1 MKTLTRFVF
10 ATLITLAAIFGFA
23 QMSRAQSPYAPVAKY
38 DPKRDAAQDIR
49 DAAAEAKRT
58 NRRVLLEVGG
68 EWCSWCHHMD
78 DFFQAHPD
86 LTSLR
91 DKSFVTVKI
100 NFSEENPNKDVLG
113 QYPAIEGYPHL
124 FVLDADAKLVHSQ
137 DTSPLEESK
146 SYNLDRFTTFL
157 AYWAWAKEQ

>member
-1 MKTLTRFVF
+1 MKTLWRFAFV
-10 ATLITLAAIFGFA
+10 TLITVGAVFSFA
-23 QMSRAQSPYAPVAKY
+23 QVSRAQSPYAPVTKY

-86 LTSLR
+86 LTGLR
-91 DKSFVTVKI
+91 DKSFVTLKI
-100 NFSEENPNKDVLG
+100 NFSEENPNKEVLAR
-113 QYPAIEGYPHL
+113 YPEIAGYPHL
-124 FVLDADAKLVHSQ
+124 FVLDADGTLVHSQ

-157 AYWAWAKEQ
+157 AYWTWAKEK

>member
-1 MKTLTRFVF
+1 MKTLPRFFMTV
-10 ATLITLAAIFGFA
+10 ITFGAIVGAA
-23 QMSRAQSPYAPVAKY
+23 QVSRAQSSYTPVAKY
-38 DPKRDAAQDIR
+38 DPKRDAAHDIS

-68 EWCSWCHHMD
+68 EWCSWCHHLD
-78 DFFQAHPD
+78 DFFAAHSD

-100 NFSEENPNKDVLG
+100 NFSEENPNKAVLG

-124 FVLDADAKLVHSQ
+124 FVLDSDGTLVHSQ
-137 DTSPLEESK
+137 DTGTLEEGK
-146 SYNLDRFTTFL
+146 SYNLDRFTAFL
-157 AYWAWAKEQ
+157 AYWAWAKEK